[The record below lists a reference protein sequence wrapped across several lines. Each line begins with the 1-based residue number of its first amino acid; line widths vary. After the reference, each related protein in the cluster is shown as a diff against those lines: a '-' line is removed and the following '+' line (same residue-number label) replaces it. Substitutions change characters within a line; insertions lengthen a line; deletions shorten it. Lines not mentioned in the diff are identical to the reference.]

1 MMVPIQVMRWYRM
14 QCYDG
19 TDSCAIVVPIRRYCQ
34 WTDKVVIDR
43 FLNKEHLYGVNVYP
57 MDMVG
62 FDEEYMT
69 MTEQKCARLKSCN
82 KEKVVY
88 LASKVEEKVDGCR
101 MLCIIDRDWDTLF
114 SKESNG
120 RYLAS
125 LVSNKN
131 WTR

>member
-1 MMVPIQVMRWYRM
+1 
-14 QCYDG
+14 
-19 TDSCAIVVPIRRYCQ
+19 
-34 WTDKVVIDR
+34 
-43 FLNKEHLYGVNVYP
+43 

-114 SKESNG
+114 SKESMVDIWHI
-120 RYLAS
+120 LITIQWS
-125 LVSNKN
+125 LIFIERNIFK
-131 WTR
+131 RLF

>member
-1 MMVPIQVMRWYRM
+1 MNDIKRNVSEIL
-14 QCYDG
+14 
-19 TDSCAIVVPIRRYCQ
+19 AICELEPEMKNIFVEG

-88 LASKVEEKVDGCR
+88 LASKAEEKVDGCR
-101 MLCIIDRDWDTLF
+101 MLCIID
-114 SKESNG
+114 
-120 RYLAS
+120 
-125 LVSNKN
+125 
-131 WTR
+131 